1 MLLRYKSIYFF
12 SISFFYLFLISFFW
26 NEIQLPFY
34 NENNVIGTLSAKG
47 INPLN
52 DTIKFFLFVA
62 PTLMISLIF
71 LKQNFSSNI
80 INFKDFFNQDTISR
94 EELNVKDII
103 YFFILFSL
111 LIILDFLTIDFS
123 RFIHLDTLH
132 DGDYL
137 TPLINYEN
145 YKGFWSK
152 SFTIHGGRDLFIPV
166 IILKLFETTN
176 IAPVK
181 FLYLSLILPLKF
193 LSIILA
199 YQISKITNLKKNF
212 KIIIFV
218 LSSLFLLSMSKY
230 DQNYYLSI
238 RDIFVLVFFI
248 FFIKILLQKKNYI
261 NNFLLVVTAT
271 CALFFHYDTGI
282 YLILILIFYFIYL
295 IIGKKYSE
303 ISSFLIS
310 IFICAMTVYF
320 YFGQI
325 EINNFIQQIA
335 HIVKNIDKI
344 HGIEYP
350 QPFFSIGEND
360 HAPRATKLLFFFI
373 IFGFF
378 FNILIFLKN
387 DYLQIKDRVLISFI
401 YLYSLISFK
410 NALGRSDGG
419 HIMISSDWITILL
432 FYLLLFSIFF
442 YLSLKIKKNYSQKT
456 ISIVLSF
463 LIIGSISYKLQNKTI
478 YEAPTNIR
486 NFISISNSEF
496 VSNKRKNILKKISL
510 LVEDEECINN
520 FTSDLSLPYLINK
533 PTCTKFFSSW
543 ILSGK
548 KTEKIYLEQLA
559 ESTGNYLIY
568 DSPHF
573 IVDQIPTNKRLPIV
587 DTFIKNNYFE
597 ALNYQNYVILKKN
610 D

>member
-1 MLLRYKSIYFF
+1 MLLRYNFIYFF
-12 SISFFYLFLISFFW
+12 LIFFYLLLISFFW
-26 NEIQLPFY
+26 NEIQLPFH

-52 DTIKFFLFVA
+52 DTFKFFLFVA
-62 PTLMISLIF
+62 PTLIISLIF
-71 LKQNFSSNI
+71 LKQNYSNKF
-80 INFKDFFNQDTISR
+80 INFKDFFNQDVISR
-94 EELNVKDII
+94 EELNIKDVAF
-103 YFFILFSL
+103 FFILFSL
-111 LIILDFLTIDFS
+111 LIILEFLTIDFS

-145 YKGFWSK
+145 YEGYWSK
-152 SFTIHGGRDLFIPV
+152 SFTIHGGRDLFIPIV
-166 IILKLFETTN
+166 IFKLFETTN

-181 FLYLSLILPLKF
+181 FLYISLILPLKF
-193 LSIILA
+193 LSVILA
-199 YQISKITNLKKNF
+199 YQISNISNLKKIF
-212 KIIIFV
+212 KIIIFF
-218 LSSLFLLSMSKY
+218 LSSIFLLSMSKY

-261 NNFLLVVTAT
+261 INFLLILTST
-271 CALFFHYDTGI
+271 GALFFHYDTGI

-295 IIGKKYSE
+295 IVGKKYSE
-303 ISSFLIS
+303 RSSFIIS

-320 YFGQI
+320 YFGKI
-325 EINNFIQQIA
+325 EIINFIEQIT
-335 HIVKNIDKI
+335 HIVKNIDRI
-344 HGIEYP
+344 HGMEYP

-360 HAPRATKLLFFFI
+360 DASRATKLLLFFI

-387 DYLQIKDRVLISFI
+387 DYLHIKDKVLISFI

-432 FYLLLFSIFF
+432 FYLFLFSTFF
-442 YLSLKIKKNYSQKT
+442 YLNVKIKKNYSQKT
-456 ISIVLSF
+456 ISIILLF
-463 LIIGSISYKLQNKTI
+463 LIVVSIFYKFQNKTI
-478 YEAPTNIR
+478 YEASNNIR
-486 NFISISNSEF
+486 NFISTSNSEF
-496 VSNKRKNILKKISL
+496 ISNERKVILKKISA
-510 LVEDEECINN
+510 LVKDEKCINN
-520 FTSDLSLPYLINK
+520 FTSDLSIPYLINK

-543 ILSGK
+543 IVSGK
-548 KTEKIYLEQLA
+548 KIEKKYLKQLE

-568 DSPHF
+568 NSPYF
-573 IVDQIPTNKRLPIV
+573 IVDQIPTNKRLPIA

-597 ALNYQNYVILKKN
+597 AFNYQNYVILKKN
-610 D
+610 N